1 MSTAQ
6 KPLDRARVEEILRLG
21 LARGA
26 SDVHIKVGERVMM
39 RINGRLHRLNL
50 PAVSADEARKV
61 FEALRP
67 SHVDQ
72 PVATL
77 REVDFALSVPGAGRF
92 RVNAFQ
98 QRGSV
103 ALVIRVIPIKIPDL
117 ASLNL
122 PSILPALANE
132 RRGLILVTGTTGSGK
147 STTLAAM
154 LDQINTTRTAH
165 IVTIEDPI
173 EFLFT
178 NQKSSIVQREIGVD
192 TGSFSHALRAALRQ
206 DPDVI
211 MVGEMRDIE
220 TIDIALKAAET
231 GHLVLSTA
239 HTTDAAKTIQRILA
253 VFPSAEQ
260 NMVRIRLAECLRAVI
275 SQRLL
280 PRLDG
285 EGQIP
290 AVETMVVTRV
300 IQDCIRNADRNYE
313 INEYISKGRNYGMQ
327 SFDQA
332 LLRLLRRGLISRE
345 VAISAA
351 TSPGDLDLQ
360 LRMGGEDEEMQIEGH
375 RDSSYHEVPFQ
386 HVLHG
391 AEAQGAAPA
400 DEDKDLELAQSKA
413 PPPAT
418 AAPPGVAPAARPAP
432 AAAPVASPARPP
444 APPRSGTPPRS

>member
-1 MSTAQ
+1 MTTPAKS
-6 KPLDRARVEEILRLG
+6 PLDRARVEEILRLG
-21 LARGA
+21 LQRGA
-26 SDVHIKVGERVMM
+26 SDVHFKVGERVMM

-50 PAVSADEARKV
+50 PPLAPQETRQVYEAM
-61 FEALRP
+61 RP
-67 SHVDQ
+67 SHLEQ
-72 PVATL
+72 PAEGL
-77 REVDFALSVPGAGRF
+77 REVDFSLSVPGAGRF

-98 QRGSV
+98 QRSSL
-103 ALVIRVIPIKIPDL
+103 ALVVRVIPIKIPEL
-117 ASLNL
+117 ANLNL
-122 PSILPALANE
+122 PSILSALANE

-154 LDQINTTRTAH
+154 LDQINKTRTAH
-165 IVTIEDPI
+165 VVTIEDPI

-192 TGSFSHALRAALRQ
+192 TASFSVALRAALRQ

-239 HTTDAAKTIQRILA
+239 HTTDAAKTIQRILS

-280 PRLDG
+280 PRTDG
-285 EGQIP
+285 SGQIP

-300 IQDCIRNADRNYE
+300 IQDCIRSSERNYE
-313 INEYISKGRNYGMQ
+313 INEFISKGRNYGMQ
-327 SFDQA
+327 TFDQA
-332 LLRLLRRGLISRE
+332 LLRMLRRGLIARE

-360 LRMGGEDEEMQIEGH
+360 LRMGLDEDELAIEGH
-375 RDSSYHEVPFQ
+375 RQSSYHEVP
-386 HVLHG
+386 LTYG
-391 AEAQGAAPA
+391 LASAEERV
-400 DEDKDLELAQSKA
+400 DEDAKDLEVAQQKPKPPTA
-413 PPPAT
+413 P
-418 AAPPGVAPAARPAP
+418 G
-432 AAAPVASPARPP
+432 
-444 APPRSGTPPRS
+444 PPRT

>member
-1 MSTAQ
+1 MADPV
-6 KPLDRARVEEILRLG
+6 KPYDRSRVEEILRLG
-21 LARGA
+21 LQRGA
-26 SDVHIKVGERVMM
+26 SDVHFKVGERVMM

-50 PAVSADEARKV
+50 PALLPDEAHKV
-61 FEALRP
+61 YDALRP
-67 SHVDQ
+67 SHIDI
-72 PVATL
+72 PAKSL
-77 REVDFALSVPGAGRF
+77 REVDFSLSVPGAGRF

-98 QRGSV
+98 QRGSP
-103 ALVIRVIPIKIPDL
+103 ALVIRVIPIKIPEL
-117 ASLNL
+117 AELSL
-122 PSILPALANE
+122 PPILGALANE

-154 LDQINTTRTAH
+154 LDQINKTRTAH

-178 NQKSSIVQREIGVD
+178 NHKSSIVQREIGVD
-192 TGSFSHALRAALRQ
+192 TANFSGALRAAMRQ

-239 HTTDAAKTIQRILA
+239 HTTDAAKTIQRILS

-285 EGQIP
+285 KGQIP

-300 IQDCIRNADRNYE
+300 IQDCIRDADRNYE
-313 INEYISKGRNYGMQ
+313 INEFISKGRNYGMQ
-327 SFDQA
+327 TFDQS
-332 LLRLLRRGLISRE
+332 LLRQLREGLISRE

-360 LRMGGEDEEMQIEGH
+360 LRMGLDDDEMAIEGH
-375 RDSSYHEVPFQ
+375 RGEAYHELPLQFGGVS
-386 HVLHG
+386 
-391 AEAQGAAPA
+391 AEPAP
-400 DEDKDLELAQSKA
+400 DPDKDLEMAQPR
-413 PPPAT
+413 PPP
-418 AAPPGVAPAARPAP
+418 
-432 AAAPVASPARPP
+432 PVSARPP
-444 APPRSGTPPRS
+444 GPPRT

>member
-1 MSTAQ
+1 MTTPARPP
-6 KPLDRARVEEILRLG
+6 PLDRARVEEILRLG
-21 LARGA
+21 LQRGA
-26 SDVHIKVGERVMM
+26 SDVHFKVGDRVMM

-50 PAVSADEARKV
+50 PPLTPPEARQV
-61 FEALRP
+61 YEALRP
-67 SHVDQ
+67 AHIDQ
-72 PVATL
+72 PAESV
-77 REVDFALSVPGAGRF
+77 READFSLSVPGAGRF

-98 QRGSV
+98 QRGTL

-117 ASLNL
+117 TSLNL
-122 PSILPALANE
+122 PAILPALANE

-154 LDQINTTRTAH
+154 LDQINRTRTAH
-165 IVTIEDPI
+165 VVTIEDPI

-192 TGSFSHALRAALRQ
+192 TSSFSVALRAALRQ

-253 VFPSAEQ
+253 AFPAAEQ

-280 PRLDG
+280 PRGDG
-285 EGQIP
+285 NGQVP
-290 AVETMVVTRV
+290 AVESMVVTRV
-300 IQDCIRNADRNYE
+300 IQDCIRNQERNYE
-313 INEYISKGRNYGMQ
+313 INEFISKGRNYGMQ

-332 LLRLLRRGLISRE
+332 LLRLLRKGVITRE

-360 LRMGGEDEEMQIEGH
+360 LRMGLEEDELAIEGH
-375 RDSSYHEVPFQ
+375 QQSSYHEVPLAYGQ
-386 HVLHG
+386 
-391 AEAQGAAPA
+391 APA
-400 DEDKDLELAQSKA
+400 EETTADETMADEAKDLELAQQKA
-413 PPPAT
+413 KPPAAT
-418 AAPPGVAPAARPAP
+418 PAAR
-432 AAAPVASPARPP
+432 
-444 APPRSGTPPRS
+444 